1 MDETREAVVAAIPK
15 LSNEIL
21 AQPFPLQIAGRTVS
35 TADFVVHLAS
45 HLAYHLGQIDYHRRF
60 VTGKAVVVP
69 AVEVGGIPGY
79 KTADE

>member
-1 MDETREAVVAAIPK
+1 
-15 LSNEIL
+15 
-21 AQPFPLQIAGRTVS
+21 
-35 TADFVVHLAS
+35 
-45 HLAYHLGQIDYHRRF
+45 